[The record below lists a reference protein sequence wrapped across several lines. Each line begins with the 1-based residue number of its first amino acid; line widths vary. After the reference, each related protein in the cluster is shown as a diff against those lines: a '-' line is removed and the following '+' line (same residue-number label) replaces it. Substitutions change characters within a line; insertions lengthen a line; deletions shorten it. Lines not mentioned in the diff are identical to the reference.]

1 MIYEYYCE
9 ECKKI
14 IQEEKSM
21 KEDILPS
28 IVCSDCKKEASRI
41 WNNMSIHI
49 PEFMKA
55 TSNLYGSDS
64 ASNYDYISGR
74 MKKGTRPSGKDKTFY

>member
-9 ECKKI
+9 ECEKVL
-14 IQEEKSM
+14 QEEKSM
-21 KEDILPS
+21 KEDIPSS
-28 IVCSDCKKEASRI
+28 IVCPDCKKEASRI
-41 WNNMSIHI
+41 WSNMSIHI

-55 TSNLYGSDS
+55 TSSLYSNDS

-74 MKKGTRPSGKDKTFY
+74 MKKGVRPTGKDKTFF